1 MQFGFIG
8 INYKNAPLAVR
19 DKTSFTDVKKME
31 FFQKAEKVG
40 VEQCMVLSTCN
51 RSEVYFF
58 FREKVEFA
66 KVQQIYEEM
75 FQEIVL
81 KEYLVQLVGEE
92 AIAYLFRIAAGLES
106 LVLGEDQI
114 LGQVKDALDFSR
126 IMGYSK
132 KELNKVVRDAVTCAK
147 RIKTELKISEK
158 PLSVSYIGIQK
169 LDECCGIR
177 GKRVLLIGSGK
188 TAVLALKYLYEYQV
202 GQVIVCSRTLA
213 HAAKLQEEF
222 TNLLVLPYEER
233 YKVMGEC
240 DMVVSATSSPHLVVK
255 QECFKPMRAIV
266 FLDLAA
272 PRDVDIALEKDAK
285 VRLINLDTLQEIVK
299 ENHLERERLV
309 MESQSMISE
318 DLKETCTWLMQSR
331 MDSTIASLQ
340 QRCSEIVEDSYEYL
354 DRKLK
359 LDQREKKILYKV
371 LNASLQ
377 RLLREPIQELKQIET
392 REEQKKYQE
401 FVKKLFQI

>member
-1 MQFGFIG
+1 
-8 INYKNAPLAVR
+8 
-19 DKTSFTDVKKME
+19 
-31 FFQKAEKVG
+31 
-40 VEQCMVLSTCN
+40 
-51 RSEVYFF
+51 
-58 FREKVEFA
+58 
-66 KVQQIYEEM
+66 
-75 FQEIVL
+75 
-81 KEYLVQLVGEE
+81 
-92 AIAYLFRIAAGLES
+92 
-106 LVLGEDQI
+106 
-114 LGQVKDALDFSR
+114 
-126 IMGYSK
+126 
-132 KELNKVVRDAVTCAK
+132 
-147 RIKTELKISEK
+147 
-158 PLSVSYIGIQK
+158 
-169 LDECCGIR
+169 
-177 GKRVLLIGSGK
+177 
-188 TAVLALKYLYEYQV
+188 
-202 GQVIVCSRTLA
+202 
-213 HAAKLQEEF
+213 
-222 TNLLVLPYEER
+222 
-233 YKVMGEC
+233 MGEC